1 MLVLGVNNKKSI
13 IIIIVIIFITIV
25 LGIFYNQITKPK
37 SFSPAP
43 TVTAILPTVGYQN
56 IPFSTEDIKKSDDNW
71 GKKMQ
76 ETSNTYPWLDQFP
89 IQTDEYFVYFDIN
102 KKTFVAKIFSKENA
116 NLIKETIINEL
127 KNINPDYSPYPIDF
141 QII

>member
-1 MLVLGVNNKKSI
+1 MLVLDVNNKKSI
-13 IIIIVIIFITIV
+13 IIIIVIIFITII
-25 LGIFYNQITKPK
+25 LGLFYNQITKPK
-37 SFSPAP
+37 SSLIIP
-43 TVTAILPTVGYQN
+43 TLINVLPTITYQN
-56 IPFSTEDIKKSDDNW
+56 IPLPTEDIKKSDENW

-76 ETSNTYPWLDQFP
+76 ETSNSYPWLDQFP
-89 IQTDEYFVYFDIN
+89 IQTDEYFFYFDIN

-127 KNINPDYSPYPIDF
+127 KNISPDYLAYPIDF